1 MAQSKPVQ
9 TPLGVFTSISQAARA
24 HHCDKST
31 IQRYMEVDPA
41 NFRMLDS
48 LPTPVANPAS
58 AGWQHYR
65 SLDHD
70 GRDAWYESWCQAHGF
85 DPDSEQGGNAFFD
98 ALDQASI
105 DVPELED
112 SDAEA

>member
-9 TPLGVFTSISQAARA
+9 TPLGVFTSISGAARA

-31 IQRYMEVDPA
+31 IQRYMEVDPT
-41 NFRMLDS
+41 NFRIVDAGVA
-48 LPTPVANPAS
+48 PVANPAS

-70 GRDAWYESWCQAHGF
+70 GRDAWYDSWCRSAGL
-85 DPDSEQGGNAFFD
+85 DPNTEEGGNAFFD

-105 DVPELED
+105 DVPQETQDVEQD
-112 SDAEA
+112 